1 MEQHN
6 HEHTHPEEHRSTD
19 WRSYRGRGG
28 RVLSGLLLAGVGGF
42 WLTTNV
48 TDHAALIADNPGR
61 VVFPALAILLG
72 IVTIVT
78 KRGPRANVEQIWGDW
93 RTEVRD

>member
-42 WLTTNV
+42 WLTTNL

-61 VVFPALAILLG
+61 VVFPALVILLG
-72 IVTIVT
+72 IVAMST
-78 KRGPRANVEQIWGDW
+78 KRGPRANE
-93 RTEVRD
+93 E